1 MSETIN
7 FKEPPADLPAI
18 QRGNWFDIPEDDQV
32 RGYLKSS
39 QLAPVSKATWQAA
52 RLSKAAYLY
61 RDAGTGWAVVV
72 KYYGVKT
79 GLQGPKHALRELKL
93 TQLAS
98 SSWLVTPGY
107 RAVIPL
113 DVWEDVL
120 FLEYIDGLT
129 LENMISIRKSQ
140 PGELIR
146 CLEQTATLLAN
157 LHSNVVDV
165 TEYSGFTHWI
175 RKTRKVIHQLGKHGV
190 LQDDPIIQSG
200 LDKLIADWEE
210 KSWMEDFNPVP
221 MHGDTTT
228 SNFVFPKQGDIVAID
243 WERAGYSDPAFDL
256 GRLAAEI
263 AHSIDHHGGD
273 MAEAA
278 AFIEY
283 LVEMYCSSLES
294 GADSEAVLE
303 RAKFYQASSSLRIA
317 RNGWV
322 PREDRL
328 RLVGQAFA
336 LLTG

>member
-18 QRGNWFDIPEDDQV
+18 QRGNWFDIPEEDEVQS
-32 RGYLKSS
+32 YLKRS
-39 QLAPVSKATWQAA
+39 QLAPVSGAAWQAA

-61 RDAGTGWAVVV
+61 RDVDSGWSVVV

-79 GLQGPKHALRELKL
+79 GRQGPKHALREFKL
-93 TQLAS
+93 TQLACS
-98 SSWLVTPGY
+98 AWLVIPGY
-107 RAVIPL
+107 RAVEPL

-129 LENMISIRKSQ
+129 LEDMISIRKSQ
-140 PGELIR
+140 PGVLIR
-146 CLEQTATLLAN
+146 CLEQAATLLAN

-165 TEYSGFTHWI
+165 TEYAGFAHWI
-175 RKTRKVIHQLGKHGV
+175 QKTRKIIHQLGKHGV
-190 LQDDPIIQSG
+190 LQDDPIIRSG
-200 LDKLIADWEE
+200 LE
-210 KSWMEDFNPVP
+210 KSIAGWEAKRWMDDFNPVP

-228 SNFVFPKQGDIVAID
+228 SNFVFPKQGDVVAID

-263 AHSIDHHGGD
+263 AHSIDHIGGD

-283 LVEMYCSSLES
+283 LVEMYCSSLRS
-294 GADSEAVLE
+294 DTDSEALLE

-336 LLTG
+336 LLT